1 VRCERIAK
9 GQPETHA
16 HCIRNFQT
24 GTCVGPEPV
33 FGRLCLLATEDFEE
47 AVQASLA
54 VVARPAV

>member
-16 HCIRNFQT
+16 HCIRNLQT

-33 FGRLCLLATEDFEE
+33 FGRLCLATEDFEE
-47 AVQASLA
+47 VVQASLA
-54 VVARPAV
+54 VDARPAV

>member
-1 VRCERIAK
+1 
-9 GQPETHA
+9 
-16 HCIRNFQT
+16 
-24 GTCVGPEPV
+24 V